1 MALGAVLIGLL
12 VVALALLYLYG
23 TRSYSYWSEKGVEY
37 VKPYPFVGTMWR
49 VFTRKEHLGD
59 YFVRLAKHFRA
70 CALVDIIKYFENF
83 GTCAESAT
91 Q

>member
-37 VKPYPFVGTMWR
+37 IKPYPFVVTMWR
-49 VFTRKEHLGD
+49 VFILNEHLGD
-59 YFVRLAKHFRA
+59 YFVGMAK
-70 CALVDIIKYFENF
+70 NF
-83 GTCAESAT
+83 KG
-91 Q
+91 QRFGG